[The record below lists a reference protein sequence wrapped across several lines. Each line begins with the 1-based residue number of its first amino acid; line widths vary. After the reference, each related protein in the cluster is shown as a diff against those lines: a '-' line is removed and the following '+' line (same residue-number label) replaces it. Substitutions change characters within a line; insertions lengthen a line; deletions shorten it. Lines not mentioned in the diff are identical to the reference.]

1 VSELAFSEIPHG
13 SFDYKQAVELREKIL
28 RRPLGLSFSEKE
40 LSDEHE
46 HLHIGG
52 FINGVL
58 VATCMLVR
66 HGEIM
71 QMRRVAVDA
80 DLQGTGIG
88 SQMLTFCEIYAK
100 DQGFKEMF
108 AHARETAIAFY
119 RKNHYLPEGDLF
131 DEVGIPH
138 LHMRKRL

>member
-1 VSELAFSEIPHG
+1 VSQVAFKEIPYG
-13 SFDYKQAVELREKIL
+13 SFDYKQAVALRQEIL

-46 HLHIGG
+46 HVHIGG
-52 FINGVL
+52 FINGTL

-66 HGEIM
+66 HGEMM
-71 QMRRVAVDA
+71 QMRRVAVDD
-80 DLQGTGIG
+80 DLQGSGIG
-88 SQMLTFCEIYAK
+88 SQMLTFCETYAK
-100 DQGFKEMF
+100 ERGFKEMF

-119 RKNHYLPEGDLF
+119 RKNDYLPEGDLF

-138 LHMRKRL
+138 LKVCKPL